1 MNKKTFKYLFILF
14 VFLIVININI
24 ISASEINDVS
34 AISDQM
40 LADDSGVD
48 ELEYIDGNINI
59 NAEDGENTNEG
70 DGNSANPSD
79 TNENDNSD
87 PSDTTNTDNPVVNS
101 DTSTE
106 SATTTTQKTDT
117 TNKITLKKTYIS
129 SLNYTITS
137 KGFKVYLKDSNK
149 KAIPNK
155 TIKLTVAG
163 KNYTAKTDNTGTA
176 KFNVKIAAKTYN
188 ALLRFEGDSTYK
200 NSTKKFYLR
209 VISNP
214 IYTKL
219 SIEETGI
226 IKDDRLKIYLKN
238 ADGKIIPKQTIKISI
253 NNKNYTRKINEKG
266 YTTLKMNF
274 SSKIYDVTITFAG
287 KGNYI
292 ATTKKAKVNVL
303 NSKRIGTTSYGK
315 VDLIGI
321 IGNRSSKIKIAYV
334 VGLHPREHQAHDSVY
349 KFLKNKVNMKYK
361 YYIYKITL
369 TKKSGDYSVD
379 RMRGQKLAKNYI
391 VPHAKKQNYKVV
403 IDIHSTTGVA
413 YAKTYFIHVPQNKHK
428 ASMKYAKKTIKMIQ
442 SIEKNSKMVYWSPKS
457 QTSPPYIHL
466 PLIKAGTPTFVFETW
481 TYEKKSQTDKRAKI
495 LIQAVDKIF
504 G

>member
-1 MNKKTFKYLFILF
+1 MNKKTWKYLFILF

-24 ISASEINDVS
+24 ISASEINDGTNI
-34 AISDQM
+34 ISDQM
-40 LADDSGVD
+40 LTDDSGVD
-48 ELEYIDGNINI
+48 EVDSSEGDTDTNPI
-59 NAEDGENTNEG
+59 DGENTNDG
-70 DGNSANPSD
+70 DDSSTNPSN

-87 PSDTTNTDNPVVNS
+87 PSDTTSTDTPILTTGTSTAS
-101 DTSTE
+101 DTPKKTN
-106 SATTTTQKTDT
+106 ATKPVS
-117 TNKITLKKTYIS
+117 LKKTYVS

-163 KNYTAKTDNTGTA
+163 KNYTAKTDKTGTA

-188 ALLRFEGDSTYK
+188 ALLKFEGDSTYK
-200 NSTKKFYLR
+200 ASTKKFYLR

-219 SIEETGI
+219 SIEESGI
-226 IKDDRLKIYLKN
+226 IKNDRLKIYLKN

-253 NNKNYTRKINEKG
+253 NNKNFTRKINEKG

-292 ATTKKAKVNVL
+292 PTSKKTKVNVL

-334 VGLHPREHQAHDSVY
+334 VGLHPIEHQAHESVY
-349 KFLKNKVNMKYK
+349 KILKNKINMKYK
-361 YYIYKITL
+361 YYIYKISL
-369 TKKSGDYSVD
+369 SKKSGDYSVD